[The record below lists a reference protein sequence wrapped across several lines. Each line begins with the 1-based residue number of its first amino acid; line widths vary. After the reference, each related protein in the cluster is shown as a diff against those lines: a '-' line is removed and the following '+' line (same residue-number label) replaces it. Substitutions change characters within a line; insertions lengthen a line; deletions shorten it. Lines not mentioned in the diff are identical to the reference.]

1 MSIVRTI
8 MTLRIPVLAA
18 LLALAAFGAR
28 AQITLEGHTFDDRAD
43 VGGQELVLNGAG
55 LRAVAWLKGYAA
67 ALYLPA
73 RTGAADQAVA
83 TPGPKRLQIRMLLD
97 VPAEEFIKS
106 IDKGIERNSA
116 DQAEALAGRRDEF
129 DRRVRALGSVKKG
142 DIVNLD
148 YLPGQGLLFSVNGR
162 PQGAPID
169 GEPFYAAVLRIF
181 LGAQPVD
188 SRLKSSLLG
197 APYR

>member
-1 MSIVRTI
+1 MNLTFRNS
-8 MTLRIPVLAA
+8 VLAA
-18 LLALAAFGAR
+18 LLALSALGAR
-28 AQITLEGHTFDDRAD
+28 AQITLEGQTFEDRAA
-43 VGGQELVLNGAG
+43 VGGQDLVLNGAG

-67 ALYLPA
+67 ALYLLA
-73 RTGAADQAVA
+73 RTDTAEQAVA
-83 TPGPKRLQIRMLLD
+83 APGPKRLQIRMLLD
-97 VPAEEFIKS
+97 VPADDFIKS

-116 DQAEALAGRRDEF
+116 DQAATLASRRDEF

-148 YLPGQGLLFSVNGR
+148 FLPGQGLLFSVNGHA
-162 PQGAPID
+162 QGAPID

-197 APYR
+197 TPYR